1 MQSRPVQTGRLFAL
15 TSAMDIAEIYK
26 AQQDFF
32 ASGVTL
38 SYAFRKKQLQL
49 LNRAIQ
55 RYEERILE
63 ALYHDLRK
71 PPVEAF
77 GSEIGL
83 MYTEISDI
91 LTGLK
96 QWMRPEVVSS
106 PLMQYP
112 SKSRIYRV
120 PLGLTLIIAPWNY
133 PFQLLMA
140 PLAGAIAGGNC
151 AILKPSELA
160 PRTAALMEVMIG
172 ETFDPAYISVLQ
184 GDGHV
189 VIPEAMQH
197 RFDHVFFT
205 GSTEVGKKILKMAA
219 PHLTPVTLELG
230 GKSPCIVDD
239 KADISVA
246 AKRIIW
252 GKYWN
257 AGQTCIAPDYVL
269 VHQKVKDE
277 LVAAMKKAIVRY
289 WGEDP
294 AQSPDYARIIN
305 TKRFH
310 VLRSYLEQG
319 HLLHGGATDE
329 NDLFIAPT
337 LLDEVNWNS
346 PVMQEEIFGPVLP
359 VITFDKLE
367 DAVQLIRQQPYPLSL
382 YIFTKRTK
390 TEKILLEQV
399 RFGGGCINNTL
410 VHFTNTELPF
420 GGVGNSG
427 MGRYHGKYSFE
438 TFTHAKS
445 IIKTATWLDVPVKYP
460 PYKNKLKLVK
470 KMMK

>member
-1 MQSRPVQTGRLFAL
+1 MGIP
-15 TSAMDIAEIYK
+15 EIYK

-32 ASGVTL
+32 ASGATL
-38 SYAFRKKQLQL
+38 SYEFRKKQLQL
-49 LNRAIQ
+49 LRKAIQ
-55 RYEERILE
+55 KHEQSILA
-63 ALYHDLRK
+63 ALYADLHK

-83 MYTEISDI
+83 MYVEIKDI
-91 LTGLK
+91 LAGLK
-96 QWMRPEVVSS
+96 GWMRPEAVTS
-106 PLMQYP
+106 PLAQYP
-112 SKSRIYRV
+112 SQSRIYRM

-151 AILKPSELA
+151 AVLKPSELA
-160 PRTAALMEVMIG
+160 PHTAAVIETMIR
-172 ETFDPAYISVLQ
+172 ETFDPAYITVLQ
-184 GDGHV
+184 GDGSV
-189 VIPEAMQH
+189 VIPDVMQH

-205 GSTEVGKKILKMAA
+205 GSTTVGKKILEMAA

-230 GKSPCIVDD
+230 GKSPCVVDD
-239 KADISVA
+239 KVDISVA

-277 LVAAMKKAIVRY
+277 LIAAMKKVIVRF
-289 WGEDP
+289 WGENP
-294 AQSPDYARIIN
+294 LQSPDYGRIIN

-319 HLLHGGATDE
+319 QLLHGGATDE
-329 NDLFIAPT
+329 KELFIAPA
-337 LLDEVNWNS
+337 LLDNVEWNS
-346 PVMQEEIFGPVLP
+346 PVMQEEIFGPILP
-359 VITFDKLE
+359 VITFEKLE

-420 GGVGNSG
+420 GGAGYSG

-445 IIKTATWLDVPVKYP
+445 IIKTATWLDVPMKYP
-460 PYKNKLKLVK
+460 PYKNKLKMVK
-470 KMMK
+470 MIMK

>member
-1 MQSRPVQTGRLFAL
+1 MS
-15 TSAMDIAEIYK
+15 IAEIYN

-32 ASGVTL
+32 SSGITL
-38 SYAFRKKQLQL
+38 SYEFRKKQLQL
-49 LNRAIQ
+49 LKKAIKKH
-55 RYEERILE
+55 EERILA
-63 ALYHDLRK
+63 ALYADLHK
-71 PPVEAF
+71 PPVEAY

-83 MYTEISDI
+83 IYLEIKDI
-91 LTGLK
+91 LSGLK
-96 QWMRPEVVSS
+96 HWMRTEAVSS
-106 PLMQYP
+106 PLAQYP
-112 SKSRIYRV
+112 SESRIYRV
-120 PLGLTLIIAPWNY
+120 PLGMTLIIGPWNY

-151 AILKPSELA
+151 AVLKPSELA
-160 PRTAALMEVMIG
+160 PHTAEVIETMIR
-172 ETFDPAYISVLQ
+172 ETFDPAYIAVLQ
-184 GDGHV
+184 GEGSV
-189 VIPEAMQH
+189 VIPEVMQQ

-205 GSTEVGKKILKMAA
+205 GSTAVGRKVLEMAT

-239 KADISVA
+239 KVDISVA

-277 LVAAMKKAIVRY
+277 LIEAMKKAIIQF

-294 AQSPDYARIIN
+294 QQSPDYGRIIN
-305 TKRFH
+305 AKRFH

-319 HLLHGGATDE
+319 NLLHGGFTDE
-329 NDLFIAPT
+329 NELFISPT
-337 LLDEVNWNS
+337 LLDAVDWNS

-359 VITFDKLE
+359 IITFDRLE
-367 DAVQLIRQQPYPLSL
+367 DAVRLIRKQPYPLSL

-390 TEKILLEQV
+390 TEKILREQV

-420 GGVGNSG
+420 GGVGYSG
-427 MGRYHGKYSFE
+427 MGRYHGRYSFE

-445 IIKTATWLDVPVKYP
+445 MIKTATWLDVPMKYP
-460 PYKNKLKLVK
+460 PYKNKLKMVK
-470 KMMK
+470 MIMK

>member
-1 MQSRPVQTGRLFAL
+1 MGIS
-15 TSAMDIAEIYK
+15 EIYK

-38 SYAFRKKQLQL
+38 SYNFRKKQLQL
-49 LNRAIQ
+49 LEKAIKKH
-55 RYEERILE
+55 EERILA
-63 ALYHDLRK
+63 ALYADLHK
-71 PPVEAF
+71 PAVEAF

-83 MYTEISDI
+83 MYTEIRDI
-91 LTGLK
+91 LTELK
-96 QWMRPEVVSS
+96 GWMRPEVVSS

-151 AILKPSELA
+151 ALLKPSELA
-160 PRTAALMEVMIG
+160 PHTSAVIATMIS

-184 GDGHV
+184 GDGNV
-189 VIPEAMQH
+189 VIPDAMQH

-205 GSTEVGKKILKMAA
+205 GSTAVGKKILEMAT

-230 GKSPCIVDD
+230 GKSPCVVDD
-239 KADISVA
+239 KVDIHVT

-277 LVAAMKKAIVRY
+277 LVAAMKKAIVRF
-289 WGEDP
+289 WGENP
-294 AQSPDYARIIN
+294 AQSSDYARIIN
-305 TKRFH
+305 VKRFH

-319 HLLHGGATDE
+319 NLLHGGATDE
-329 NDLFIAPT
+329 NDLFIAPA
-337 LLDEVNWNS
+337 LLDGVDWNS

-359 VITFDKLE
+359 VIAFDKLE

-382 YIFTKRTK
+382 YIFTKRAK

-420 GGVGNSG
+420 GGIGNSG
-427 MGRYHGKYSFE
+427 VGRYHGKYSFE
-438 TFTHAKS
+438 TFTHARG
-445 IIKTATWLDVPVKYP
+445 IIKTGTWLDVPVKYP
-460 PYKNKLKLVK
+460 PYGNKLKILK